1 LSLKFG
7 DTGRC
12 AGFKH
17 NLSPHIRRK
26 TVSKLKKA
34 SSRCFGER
42 GLILKTEGFTDSS
55 FLPTGI
61 QRVKM

>member
-1 LSLKFG
+1 L
-7 DTGRC
+7 DTQEGARLL
-12 AGFKH
+12 KH

-34 SSRCFGER
+34 SSRCFGDR

>member
-1 LSLKFG
+1 VQ
-7 DTGRC
+7 
-12 AGFKH
+12 AFKH

>member
-1 LSLKFG
+1 LETQEGGGL
-7 DTGRC
+7 
-12 AGFKH
+12 KH

-26 TVSKLKKA
+26 TISKLKKA
-34 SSRCFGER
+34 SSKFILKG